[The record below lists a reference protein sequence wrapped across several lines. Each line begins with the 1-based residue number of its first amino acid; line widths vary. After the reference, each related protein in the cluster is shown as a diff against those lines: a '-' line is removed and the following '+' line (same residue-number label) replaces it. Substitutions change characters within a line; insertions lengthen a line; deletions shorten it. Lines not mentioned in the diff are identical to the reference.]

1 MCGLAGF
8 LGGGNGA
15 GDDEV
20 LRQGSGQALLRR
32 MAGMLYHWLPPLKK
46 GEAN

>member
-8 LGGGNGA
+8 LGGSVGVDGN
-15 GDDEV
+15 DI

-32 MAGMLYHWLPPLKK
+32 MADTLYHRGPAYPTS
-46 GEAN
+46 GS